1 MGALTVLL
9 RVCGLLLI
17 IRQIAIS
24 DAGVLVLCSP
34 QEPDTLCVYAS
45 QDAKQ
50 ACLSIFFRDVV
61 F

>member
-24 DAGVLVLCSP
+24 DASVLVPCLL
-34 QEPDTLCVYAS
+34 QEPDSLCVCTS
-45 QDAKQ
+45 QGAK
-50 ACLSIFFRDVV
+50 
-61 F
+61 